1 MEDDEF
7 MKAAV
12 MTEQREI
19 KIMDVPEPVMDPT
32 DIKVKIAY
40 CGICGSE
47 LHAFDPAFAAGGTKP
62 QQKPSLPRPGQRI
75 MGHEASGT
83 IVAIGKECK
92 QGYKIGQKVAMNF
105 RSPCGACYYCR
116 NGKEHF
122 CDLVTPA
129 SGGYAEYAVYR
140 ENDIYLLPDNVSLE
154 EGALLEPV
162 SVAVHTIDLSNIK
175 PGNSVAILGGGPIGL
190 LVLEMAI
197 RAGAART
204 LLSEPSEGRRQFAKK
219 IGADVVVNPITE
231 NLLEVGK
238 KLTDGRGFD
247 TVIEAVGKIALAEQ
261 AMEMADYGGTVVWA
275 AMYPQGAKAGVAPAY
290 MYNHELTIRSV
301 FISPY
306 SFPRSMNLLPKLNL
320 KPWISVLPLDK
331 INEGFQTL
339 IQGKAIKILIK
350 P

>member
-1 MEDDEF
+1 

-12 MTEQREI
+12 VTETREV
-19 KIMDVPEPVMDPT
+19 KVMDVPEPVAEST

-40 CGICGSE
+40 CGVCGSE
-47 LHAFDPAFAAGGTKP
+47 LHMFDPAFAAGMGKP
-62 QQKPSLPRPGQRI
+62 QQKPSIPRPGPRI

-83 IVAIGKECK
+83 IVEIGKDCK

-122 CDLVTPA
+122 CDKVVPA

-140 ENDIYLLPDNVSLE
+140 ENDIFALPDDVSLE

-162 SVAVHTIDLSNIK
+162 SVAVHTIDLSNIR
-175 PGNSVAILGGGPIGL
+175 PGNSVAVLGGGPIGL
-190 LVLEMAI
+190 LVLEMAL
-197 RAGAART
+197 RAGASRT
-204 LLSEPSEGRRQFAKK
+204 LVSEPTLGRRQMAKK
-219 IGADVVVNPITE
+219 IGADVVVDPLNE
-231 NLLEVGK
+231 NVIEAGK

-247 TVIEAVGKIALAEQ
+247 TVVEAVGKIALAEQ
-261 AMEMADYGGTVVWA
+261 AIEMGDYGATIVWA
-275 AMYPQGAKAGVAPAY
+275 AMYPAGAKAGVAPAY

-320 KPWISVLPLDK
+320 KPWISVMPLDN
-331 INEGFQTL
+331 IQEAFQTL
-339 IQGKAIKILIK
+339 IQGKAIKMLIK

>member
-1 MEDDEF
+1 

-12 MTEQREI
+12 RNENGEV
-19 KIMDVPEPVMDPT
+19 KVMDVPEPAMDPT

-40 CGICGSE
+40 CGVCGSE
-47 LHAFDPAFAAGGTKP
+47 LHMFDPAFASGMGRP
-62 QQKPSLPRPGQRI
+62 QQKPSAPRPGPRI

-83 IVAIGKECK
+83 IVAIGKECQ
-92 QGYKIGQKVAMNF
+92 QGYKVGQKVAMNF

-116 NGKEHF
+116 TGKEHF
-122 CDLVTPA
+122 CDRVTPA
-129 SGGYAEYAVYR
+129 SGGYAEFAVYR
-140 ENDIYLLPDNVSLE
+140 ENDIYALPDNVSLE

-162 SVAVHTIDLSNIK
+162 SVAVHTIDLSNIR
-175 PGNSVAILGGGPIGL
+175 PGNTVAILGGGPIGL
-190 LVLEMAI
+190 LVLEMAL

-204 LLSEPSEGRRQFAKK
+204 LVSEPTAGRRQMAKQ
-219 IGADVVVNPITE
+219 IGADVVVDPTSE
-231 NLLEVGK
+231 NVIEAGK

-247 TVIEAVGKIALAEQ
+247 TVVEAVGKLPLAEQ
-261 AMEMADYGGTVVWA
+261 AVEMADYGGTVVWA
-275 AMYPQGAKAGVAPAY
+275 AMYPFGAKAGVSPAY

-320 KPWISVLPLDK
+320 KPWISIMPLSQISEAFQVLL
-331 INEGFQTL
+331 
-339 IQGKAIKILIK
+339 QGKAIKMLIQ

>member
-1 MEDDEF
+1 
-7 MKAAV
+7 MKAAI
-12 MTEQREI
+12 MTETREI
-19 KIMDVPEPVMDPT
+19 KIMDVPEPIMEPT
-32 DIKVKIAY
+32 DIKVKISY

-47 LHAFDPAFAAGGTKP
+47 LHAFDPAFATGGGRP
-62 QQKPSLPRPGQRI
+62 QQKPSVPRPGPRI
-75 MGHEASGT
+75 MGHEASGV
-83 IVAIGKECK
+83 IVDIGKDCK

-122 CDLVTPA
+122 CDYITPA

-190 LVLEMAI
+190 LVLEMAL
-197 RAGAART
+197 RAGAAKT
-204 LLSEPSEGRRQFAKK
+204 LVSEPTAGRRQLAKQY
-219 IGADVVVNPITE
+219 GADVVVDPMNE
-231 NLLEVGK
+231 NLIEAGK

-247 TVIEAVGKIALAEQ
+247 TVIEAVGKLPLAEQ
-261 AMEMADYGGTVVWA
+261 AIEMADYGGTVVWA
-275 AMYPQGAKAGVAPAY
+275 AMYPQGAKAGVAPSY
-290 MYNHELTIRSV
+290 MYNHELTVRSV

-306 SFPRSMNLLPKLNL
+306 CFPRSMALLPKLNL
-320 KPWISVLPLDK
+320 KPLISVMPLEK
-331 INEGFQTL
+331 IHEAFQTL
-339 IQGKAIKILIK
+339 IQGKAMKILMK